1 MFEAAFWFIGMM
13 VLVFFGLIA
22 FVVLVVVV
30 FGKRVHKLWE
40 YEAHFSDETGKYVGE
55 FEIEMSKVGK
65 EAIDHTLKAEF
76 EARHESIAPGQS
88 VEVYVDDLRVMQGI
102 VVHAGKVV
110 LTVDDL
116 TVREFEPTVGQTCR
130 VMIDTQ
136 ERWTA
141 DLKLD

>member
-1 MFEAAFWFIGMM
+1 MLEALLGIIG
-13 VLVFFGLIA
+13 VLLAGFVGLIVVA
-22 FVVLVVVV
+22 VLVVVV

-40 YEAHFSDETGKYVGE
+40 YEADFWDEAGKYVGE
-55 FEIEMSKVGK
+55 FEIELSKVGK
-65 EAIDHTLKAEF
+65 EAIDYTLKAEF
-76 EARHESIAPGQS
+76 EARHESLAPGQS
-88 VEVYVDDLRVMQGI
+88 VEVSVDDHVVMRGT

-110 LTVDDL
+110 LTGEDL

-130 VMIDTQ
+130 VSIDTQ

>member
-1 MFEAAFWFIGMM
+1 MFEAAFWFIGMT
-13 VLVFFGLIA
+13 VLIVFGLIA
-22 FVVLVVVV
+22 LLVLVVVV

-65 EAIDHTLKAEF
+65 DAIDHTLKAEF
-76 EARHESIAPGQS
+76 EARHESLALGQL
-88 VEVYVDDLRVMQGI
+88 VEVYVDGLVVMQGT
-102 VVHAGKVV
+102 VVDAGKVV

-130 VMIDTQ
+130 VMIDAQ
-136 ERWTA
+136 ERWSA

>member
-13 VLVFFGLIA
+13 FLIFFGLIA
-22 FVVLVVVV
+22 LFVLIVVV

-40 YEAHFSDETGKYVGE
+40 YEAHFLDETGKYVGE

-76 EARHESIAPGQS
+76 EARHESIAPGQLVAVS
-88 VEVYVDDLRVMQGI
+88 VDGLVVMQGT

-130 VMIDTQ
+130 VVIDTE
-136 ERWTA
+136 ERWIA

>member
-1 MFEAAFWFIGMM
+1 MI
-13 VLVFFGLIA
+13 FFGLMA

-40 YEAHFSDETGKYVGE
+40 YEADFWDETGKYVGE

-76 EARHESIAPGQS
+76 DARHDSLAPGQS
-88 VEVYVDDLRVMQGI
+88 VELFVDDLRVMQGT

-116 TVREFEPTVGQTCR
+116 TVGDFHPLVGQTCR
-130 VMIDTQ
+130 VSIDTQ